1 MSSGK
6 YYYRYLLSLLHEH
19 QHFRRPMQQI
29 HAHFLRTDESCG
41 VLALWNSVLKHYS
54 LGSSP
59 HEAVVL
65 FKLLKDQYNHMDFD
79 SFTYAYLIKA
89 CANLR
94 QPSVGNQLHCLSI
107 KVGFVGYGV
116 YVQTALVNM
125 HVECGYLVE
134 ASKVFDEMPVRN
146 LVTWNVLVT
155 GFIKWGQIESA
166 RALFDVMPVKNVVAW
181 TGIIDGY
188 TRANRLQDA
197 LSFFR
202 RMAVDEGIK
211 PTEVTFLTIFPA
223 IWKSGCV
230 EGCEMLHAYG
240 EKSGLNALDI
250 RVMNCLIDA
259 YAKVGS
265 IDSARRV
272 FEEISDERKSLVSWT
287 SIISGLSMHGMAAE
301 VKDFCRRMENELVK
315 PNKITF
321 LSVINACSHAGLVDE
336 GLEFYRKM
344 VDDSGITPDIKHYG
358 SIIDLLGRA
367 GRLEEAEKIALGIPS
382 DIGNVMVWRTLL
394 GACSF
399 HGDVEMGERV
409 AKHVMK
415 LERKYGGD
423 YVLLSNIFS
432 GAGRFLDSERVRSV
446 MVERNAAK
454 VPGISLV

>member
-1 MSSGK
+1 MSSRK
-6 YYYRYLLSLLHEH
+6 YYYRHLLSLLHKH
-19 QHFRRPMQQI
+19 QYFRRPIQQI

-41 VLALWNSVLKHYS
+41 ILTLWNSVLKHYS
-54 LGSSP
+54 LGAFP

-65 FKLLKDQYNHMDFD
+65 FKLLKGQSNPMDFD
-79 SFTYAYLIKA
+79 SFTYAYVIKA

-107 KVGFVGYGV
+107 KTGFVGYGV

-125 HVECGYLVE
+125 YVECGYLVE
-134 ASKVFDEMPVRN
+134 ANKVFGEMPERN

-166 RALFDVMPVKNVVAW
+166 RAVFDVMPVKNVVAW

-197 LSFFR
+197 LSLFR

-211 PTEVTFLTIFPA
+211 PTEVTLLTIFPA

-230 EGCEMLHAYG
+230 EDCEMLHAYG

-259 YAKVGS
+259 YAKVGC
-265 IDSARRV
+265 IDSARQV
-272 FEEISDERKSLVSWT
+272 FEDISDERKNLVSWT

-301 VKDFCRRMENELVK
+301 VKEFCRGMENELVK

-344 VDDSGITPDIKHYG
+344 VDDSGIAPDIKHYG

-367 GRLEEAEKIALGIPS
+367 GRLEEAEKIALGIPGE
-382 DIGNVMVWRTLL
+382 ICNVMVWRTLL

-415 LERKYGGD
+415 LEMEYGGD